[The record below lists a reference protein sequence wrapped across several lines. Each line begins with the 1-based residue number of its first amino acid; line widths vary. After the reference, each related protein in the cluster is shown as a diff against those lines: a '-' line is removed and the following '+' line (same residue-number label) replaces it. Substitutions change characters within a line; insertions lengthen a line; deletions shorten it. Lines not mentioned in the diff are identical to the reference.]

1 MHPTRQRLIDTT
13 VTLMDGE
20 NPDKVHVDEVL
31 SLSGISKGSLYHHFN
46 DFGDLIEAALVQRF
60 SLGVDASISALMNL
74 LTTAQSREDVYEGLT
89 AITMDISSP
98 ERHAAR
104 FERCRSLGMAGA
116 NDRFRERLAVE
127 QDRLTSALADI
138 FREAQAK
145 GWMNSDFDPR
155 AAAIFIQAY
164 TLGFAIDDVSS
175 NHVNRADW
183 VALIDRVI
191 TRVFG

>member
-13 VTLMDGE
+13 VTLMDGD

-175 NHVNRADW
+175 NHVDRAEW

>member
-13 VTLMDGE
+13 VTLMDGD

-46 DFGDLIEAALVQRF
+46 DFSDLIEAALVQRF
-60 SLGVDASISALMNL
+60 SIGVDASISALMNL
-74 LTTAQSREDVYEGLT
+74 IATAESRDDVYAGLT

-104 FERCRSLGMAGA
+104 FERCRALGMAGA

-127 QDRLTSALADI
+127 QDRLTSALADL
-138 FREAQAK
+138 FREAQVK
-145 GWMNSDFDPR
+145 GWMNQEFDPR

-175 NHVNRADW
+175 EHVNREQW
-183 VALIDRVI
+183 VALIDRVL
-191 TRVFG
+191 THTFG

>member
-46 DFGDLIEAALVQRF
+46 DCGDLIEAALVQRF